1 MKVLKIVTGII
12 AAVGITLL
20 IGLVGSSDMA
30 VELGEAHVE
39 PVFMYVLG
47 VLMAIPFVVVMLV
60 DERTRD
66 KVQEEYGN
74 EVECDVCGKP
84 VDYRL
89 MTYLSE
95 YEYDAWGK
103 RHEISSAR
111 ICPRCNS
118 RAEKMI
124 SRYAHAQDVIIVEE
138 NDIGASEWRV

>member
-1 MKVLKIVTGII
+1 MKVLKIVTGVI
-12 AAVGITLL
+12 AVAGVVLL
-20 IGLVGSSDMA
+20 IGLAGSSDLA
-30 VELGEAHVE
+30 IELGEAHVE
-39 PVFMYVLG
+39 PIFMYVLG
-47 VLMAIPFVVVMLV
+47 VLMAIPFMVVMVV
-60 DERTRD
+60 DGRTRD
-66 KVQEEYGN
+66 KVQEEYGIK
-74 EVECDVCGKP
+74 VKCDVCGKS

-124 SRYAHAQDVIIVEE
+124 SKYAHAQGVIIVEE
-138 NDIGASEWRV
+138 NENGASEWRV

>member
-1 MKVLKIVTGII
+1 MKVLKIVTGVI
-12 AAVGITLL
+12 AVAGVALL
-20 IGLVGSSDMA
+20 IGLVGSSDLA
-30 VELGEAHVE
+30 IELGEAHVE
-39 PVFMYVLG
+39 PILMYVLG
-47 VLMAIPFVVVMLV
+47 VLMAIPFMVVTVV

-74 EVECDVCGKP
+74 EVECDVCGKS

-95 YEYDAWGK
+95 YEYDARGK

-111 ICPRCNS
+111 ICPQCNS

-124 SRYAHAQDVIIVEE
+124 SKYAHAQGVIIVEE
-138 NDIGASEWRV
+138 NENGASEWRV